1 MSSFRK
7 SKTLLR
13 ESAGTY
19 TNGNWTPGARSNT
32 TTIASAQPVVMGQD
46 MKALPEGRHLSDFI
60 KLYTSDRLQVTADGE
75 GVQPDIVVHEGYGY
89 ELVSFFA
96 NQSGVF
102 SHFKYIAVKVFKFTS
117 VADWQSGA
125 LVRPK

>member
-32 TTIASAQPVVMGQD
+32 TTMASAQPVVMGQD
-46 MKALPEGRHLSDFI
+46 LQALPEGRHLSDFA
-60 KLYTSDRLQVTADGE
+60 KFYTNDRLQVTADGE
-75 GVQPDIVVHEGYGY
+75 GVQPDILVHEGYGY
-89 ELVSFFA
+89 ELTSIFT
-96 NQSGVF
+96 NQSGVI
-102 SHFKYIAVKVFKFTS
+102 SHHKYIGVKVFKFTTT
-117 VADWQSGA
+117 ADWLSGA
-125 LVRPK
+125 LKRP